1 MPEATA
7 VRRMFESVAPRYDLL
22 NRVLSMGIDRSWRR
36 RVVEVLD
43 LGSDQTVLDLCCG
56 TGDLAL
62 ALAPHARTRA
72 CDFTWSM
79 LQKAR
84 HKAASAEMP
93 IGLAAADTLKL
104 PFASNAFDAAT
115 VAFGVR
121 NLEDM
126 GSGLREI
133 RRILKPGG
141 MLAILEF
148 SQPNRWWM
156 RLPYRLYLNVVL
168 PRIGNY
174 LSRRGEAYQY
184 LADSIMGFP
193 DPETLV
199 AILQEAGYS
208 GMTYERLTG
217 GIVALHLARKPVQE

>member
-36 RVVEVLD
+36 RVVEALA
-43 LGSDQTVLDLCCG
+43 LEPEHAVLDLCCG

-84 HKAASAEMP
+84 QKAASAG
-93 IGLAAADTLKL
+93 ISLGLAAADTLRL
-104 PFASNAFDAAT
+104 PFTSDSFDAAT

-126 GSGLREI
+126 DAGLREV
-133 RRILKPGG
+133 RRILKPAGV
-141 MLAILEF
+141 LAILEF
-148 SQPNRWWM
+148 SQPIRWWM
-156 RLPYRLYLNVVL
+156 RLPYRFYLNVIL
-168 PRIGNY
+168 PRVGSY
-174 LSRRGEAYQY
+174 LSHRGDAYRY

-199 AILQEAGYS
+199 GILEKAGYREV
-208 GMTYERLTG
+208 TYERLSG
-217 GIVALHLARKPVQE
+217 GIVALHLARKPVEA